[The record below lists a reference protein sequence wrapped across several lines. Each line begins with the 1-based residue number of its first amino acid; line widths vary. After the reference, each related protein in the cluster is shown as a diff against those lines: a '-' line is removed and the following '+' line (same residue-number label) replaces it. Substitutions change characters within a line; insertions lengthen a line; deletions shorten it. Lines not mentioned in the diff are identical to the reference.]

1 MQKLLNVNMMELCKV
16 TEKAGIDCNV
26 TTKIYMNIKR
36 IGQLLYEDYNKYYTD
51 INLIDAYP
59 IICKISRY
67 TNIDFKTVA
76 FVFASVQEQLI
87 YLRDF
92 SIDMTVSERVSD
104 MSKDERTKLCGI
116 LRHLS
121 IPGYSQ
127 EINIA
132 YIFTKYE
139 KDEIISYLINQYSKT
154 EAENLY
160 EYIKHGKQSDLE
172 VPKDDVKEE
181 TAKDRLHKLY
191 PIFVKQL
198 YETLFMNDHI
208 VNFESKDLPDILKKD
223 YVTELFRYHFGNHYN
238 SIIEYILGGV
248 KFEEKLFKKTENCI
262 KKDKSE
268 ESKVY
273 SKKSKELDYDRKI
286 MFDEFQNEDDLS
298 ATYATKELN
307 EYLNRKY
314 EEYQEN
320 KLKDSSQ
327 KEKVSDKS
335 DINLFIDDLID
346 HVYSDPVYIATK
358 KFFDRIEKRIR
369 ERENK

>member
-36 IGQLLYEDYNKYYTD
+36 IGQVYEDCNKYYTD
-51 INLIDAYP
+51 INLINAYP
-59 IICKISRY
+59 IICRISRY

-76 FVFASVQEQLI
+76 FVFASIQKQLI

-92 SIDMTVSERVSD
+92 TIDNSVSERVSD

-139 KDEIISYLINQYSKT
+139 KDEIISYLINNNQYSKT

-160 EYIKHGKQSDLE
+160 EYIKHGKQSNLE
-172 VPKDDVKEE
+172 VLKDYAKEE

-191 PIFVKQL
+191 PVFVKQL
-198 YETLFMNDHI
+198 YEALFMNDHI

-248 KFEEKLFKKTENCI
+248 KSEKTLLKKTN
-262 KKDKSE
+262 KKQDEKKKYCNQKFRDLNHPELADPYNDFNGDKYIIDKLPSLDDIASE
-268 ESKVY
+268 VAKMYKEANDKFWKRMEEQY
-273 SKKSKELDYDRKI
+273 EDIFKEL
-286 MFDEFQNEDDLS
+286 MN
-298 ATYATKELN
+298 
-307 EYLNRKY
+307 
-314 EEYQEN
+314 
-320 KLKDSSQ
+320 
-327 KEKVSDKS
+327 
-335 DINLFIDDLID
+335 
-346 HVYSDPVYIATK
+346 
-358 KFFDRIEKRIR
+358 
-369 ERENK
+369 